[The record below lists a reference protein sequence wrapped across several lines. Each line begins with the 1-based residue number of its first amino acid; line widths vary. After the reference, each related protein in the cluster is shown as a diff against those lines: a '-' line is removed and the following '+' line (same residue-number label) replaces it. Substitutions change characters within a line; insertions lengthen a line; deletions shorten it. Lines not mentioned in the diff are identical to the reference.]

1 MNLVGM
7 YRKWS
12 ENRFLKKHGCET
24 WEDYMRKYDPDV
36 DHLATEIKNFYHGY
50 PYVYCFDNHN
60 HPIYDWDI
68 AYDGAYVA
76 TNWCKQNLKHKFR
89 FDSHRAWRS
98 SATGNEWSI
107 NDIGGRDYIFF
118 ACKDSTDYMMFLLKW
133 A

>member
-1 MNLVGM
+1 MNLVGI

-12 ENRFLKKHGCET
+12 ENRFLKKHKCET
-24 WEDYMRKYDPDV
+24 WEDYNRKYDPDV
-36 DHLATEIKNFYHGY
+36 YHLALEIKNFYHGY
-50 PYVYCFDNHN
+50 PHVYCFDNHN
-60 HPIYDWDI
+60 HSIYDWDI
-68 AYDGAYVA
+68 AYDGVYVA

-89 FDSHRAWRS
+89 FDFHRVWRS

-107 NDIGGRDYIFF
+107 NDIGGGDHIFF